1 MASLTAVLAYA
12 DGISS
17 DQALQYARKFF
28 SDTPSAQLSIVWT
41 GNSASKPS
49 FYVINRKGG
58 GFVILSGDNIIDP
71 LVGYSYTNTFTKE
84 GMPEHLRSWFNEF
97 ENDLAQVR
105 EMQLP
110 PEKAVLDKW
119 DNLGIRTKASG
130 KVEIESAQWDQGSP
144 YNAKCIMP
152 DGSRAVT
159 GCVATAMAITL
170 RHNKYP
176 AHGYG
181 TLSSYTTSTYKYR
194 IAGFSIEDHVYNWD
208 LMPLVVNNKSI
219 TEEEKEQISQLMYD
233 CGVMI
238 QMDYSPS
245 GSGAVSMYMPSVMAE
260 HLAYN
265 PKAMLFRK
273 SMYRPKEW
281 FQLLKQELD
290 KDKLV
295 FYSGHDTKGGGGH
308 AFVIDG
314 YDEENT
320 MLRVNW
326 GWGGSNNG
334 YYNLDLEVGKY
345 RFAND
350 NGAVLGLEPDPDRTG
365 QALTHLALTGGGL
378 SLTSGKIAEG
388 KNFSVQ
394 VNSITN
400 YGNAD
405 FDGAVVVVLTDE
417 NDNIKT
423 QLSSPKNVKVP
434 ALSDI
439 STSIS
444 NCKLETS
451 TLFKDRVA
459 LAAKNPETGEYE
471 VLRRDVEAE
480 TVGSLATIP
489 NFIAGKSSYSAGEV
503 FDLKLFKSGEPFRS
517 VTWYLDGEI
526 IDKDEDSIVLTA
538 GSHEI
543 KAVLEKNNGT
553 ETIVKE
559 LDVL

>member
-1 MASLTAVLAYA
+1 
-12 DGISS
+12 
-17 DQALQYARKFF
+17 
-28 SDTPSAQLSIVWT
+28 
-41 GNSASKPS
+41 
-49 FYVINRKGG
+49 
-58 GFVILSGDNIIDP
+58 
-71 LVGYSYTNTFTKE
+71 
-84 GMPEHLRSWFNEF
+84 
-97 ENDLAQVR
+97 
-105 EMQLP
+105 
-110 PEKAVLDKW
+110 
-119 DNLGIRTKASG
+119 
-130 KVEIESAQWDQGSP
+130 
-144 YNAKCIMP
+144 
-152 DGSRAVT
+152 
-159 GCVATAMAITL
+159 
-170 RHNKYP
+170 
-176 AHGYG
+176 
-181 TLSSYTTSTYKYR
+181 
-194 IAGFSIEDHVYNWD
+194 
-208 LMPLVVNNKSI
+208 
-219 TEEEKEQISQLMYD
+219 
-233 CGVMI
+233 
-238 QMDYSPS
+238 
-245 GSGAVSMYMPSVMAE
+245 
-260 HLAYN
+260 
-265 PKAMLFRK
+265 
-273 SMYRPKEW
+273 
-281 FQLLKQELD
+281 
-290 KDKLV
+290 
-295 FYSGHDTKGGGGH
+295 
-308 AFVIDG
+308 
-314 YDEENT
+314 